1 MRVLKLCGLTLAA
14 ILTLIT
20 EQHKCAVQVRF
31 QSQTWATR
39 KQLGYT
45 STAAAYRR
53 IAADE
58 GVFGGLY
65 RVRGLAW

>member
-1 MRVLKLCGLTLAA
+1 MRTVAKKLTHS
-14 ILTLIT
+14 TN
-20 EQHKCAVQVRF
+20 QCAVQVRF

-58 GVFGGLY
+58 GVFSGLY
-65 RVRGLAW
+65 RV